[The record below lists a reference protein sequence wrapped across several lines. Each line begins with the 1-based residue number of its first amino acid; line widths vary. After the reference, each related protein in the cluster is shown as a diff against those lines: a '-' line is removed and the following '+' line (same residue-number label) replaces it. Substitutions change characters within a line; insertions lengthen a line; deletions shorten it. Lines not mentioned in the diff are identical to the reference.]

1 MKIKNGEKLPDA
13 KVFIFDKDPKETSI
27 KQIIGDD
34 KVIIFG
40 IPGAFTPTCSTKH
53 LPGFLTSDN
62 QLNTK
67 NIKKVICISVNDP
80 FVMDAWGQAHNVQNK
95 ILMVADYNSD
105 FTKKIGAELD
115 LNKRGLGMRSSR
127 YTMLI
132 EKGRVVKISEEEVA
146 GKCERTAAENFLK
159 AI

>member
-1 MKIKNGEKLPDA
+1 MKLESGEELPDA

-132 EKGRVVKISEEEVA
+132 EKGRAVKISEEEVA
-146 GKCERTAAENFLK
+146 GKCEITSAENFLNQ
-159 AI
+159 I